1 MESKTYVRKK
11 KSKFVEMEAGL
22 DSDES
27 DSSDSSSEEDEYNYD
42 DGFLVPDDEIEEEHH
57 PPRKASLED
66 EIQFERRRA
75 EIALDEVYMLR
86 KRIKT
91 FKRKMRTMS
100 EKKKLW
106 ERRAKRLKSIV
117 DAKDKQDTPKIKLI
131 M

>member
-1 MESKTYVRKK
+1 MESKTFVRKK
-11 KSKFVEMEAGL
+11 KSKFVEMEAAL

-27 DSSDSSSEEDEYNYD
+27 ESSDSSSEEDEYNYD

-57 PPRKASLED
+57 TPSKTSLE
-66 EIQFERRRA
+66 EELSFEKKRA
-75 EIALDEVYMLR
+75 EVALDEVYMLR

-91 FKRKMRTMS
+91 FKRKMRTICQ
-100 EKKKLW
+100 KKKKW

-117 DAKDKQDTPKIKLI
+117 DATDKEDTPKIKLI